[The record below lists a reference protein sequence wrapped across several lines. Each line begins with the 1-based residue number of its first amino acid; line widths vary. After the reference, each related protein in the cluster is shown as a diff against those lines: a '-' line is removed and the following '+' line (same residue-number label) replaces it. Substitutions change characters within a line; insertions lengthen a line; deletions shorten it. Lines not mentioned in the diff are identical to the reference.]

1 MKIFNVFIDEIKKEN
16 SYVVNIS
23 FSHII
28 SWTVEVND
36 TDCLIIITRGGKE
49 PVTSQ
54 SLCAGNRKI
63 RQLKDLSDGDE
74 DQTGKARWC
83 QSIATGV
90 VKCSQYA
97 VVCTYQKRKTELCTP
112 QAR

>member
-36 TDCLIIITRGGKE
+36 TD
-49 PVTSQ
+49 
-54 SLCAGNRKI
+54 
-63 RQLKDLSDGDE
+63 
-74 DQTGKARWC
+74 
-83 QSIATGV
+83 
-90 VKCSQYA
+90 
-97 VVCTYQKRKTELCTP
+97 
-112 QAR
+112 